1 MSNETKTIS
10 PEQQAQFD
18 RYDEIERK
26 RELEDQKAM
35 AEFEQLQ
42 ERHMRDVHNRTITM
56 ESKDNV
62 WAWKKIIEDN
72 HNNDKITIEIW
83 GRDCD
88 QFESTSL
95 KEIDASIDALATLVE
110 DVQEY
115 AEGPWSLKVMSP
127 REVDEWE
134 RSERDHAAEQM
145 GY

>member
-1 MSNETKTIS
+1 MPNETKTIS

-26 RELEDQKAM
+26 RELENQKAM

-42 ERHMRDVHNRTITM
+42 ERRMRDVHNRTITM

-72 HNNDKITIEIW
+72 AIDGKITVENW

-88 QFESTSL
+88 QFEATSL
-95 KEIDASIDALATLVE
+95 NEIDASIDALATLVE
-110 DVQEY
+110 NVQEY

-145 GY
+145 NY

>member
-35 AEFEQLQ
+35 AEFKQLQ
-42 ERHMRDVHNRTITM
+42 ERRMRDVHNRTITM

-72 HNNDKITIEIW
+72 AVNDKITVENW
-83 GRDCD
+83 SRDCD
-88 QFESTSL
+88 QFEATSL
-95 KEIDASIDALATLVE
+95 NEIDASIDALAMLVE

-145 GY
+145 NY

>member
-10 PEQQAQFD
+10 LEQ
-18 RYDEIERK
+18 EEER
-26 RELEDQKAM
+26 R
-35 AEFEQLQ
+35 
-42 ERHMRDVHNRTITM
+42 MRDVHNRTITM
-56 ESKDNV
+56 QSKDNV

-72 HNNDKITIEIW
+72 HNDDKITIEIW

-115 AEGPWSLKVMSP
+115 AEGPWSIKVMSP
-127 REVDEWE
+127 REVNEWE